1 MWFLILF
8 LLFTRPVLA
17 QDATASTSPSITTP
31 TTVPTIVPPTPTP
44 YLFNQ
49 YNQDYLY
56 QYGLYQQAY
65 LDYVN
70 KKQVYTKYGTITT
83 RKDKFTATIN
93 ALSARNLA
101 LRSYLIALRTLLN
114 DYQITNPTATQ
125 KVQIDL
131 SKWESW
137 TNEQTT
143 VIPALNNDSD
153 VTRWATDF
161 KNQYPLIQ
169 KSIYTALVQHE
180 ANLRQTTLNQI
191 QSIADSIKSN
201 SKIQP
206 ESQQWISTLAV
217 KSDLVNTSINN
228 SINFTQRSQNQ
239 GRFSN
244 FYPDSRLELSK
255 ANNYLIEIIGDL
267 KLIVTKFYHP

>member
-1 MWFLILF
+1 MLYSFIIEDFNIVKTEDEINDKIL
-8 LLFTRPVLA
+8 
-17 QDATASTSPSITTP
+17 DEIIT
-31 TTVPTIVPPTPTP
+31 
-44 YLFNQ
+44 
-49 YNQDYLY
+49 
-56 QYGLYQQAY
+56 
-65 LDYVN
+65 VN
-70 KKQVYTKYGTITT
+70 GE
-83 RKDKFTATIN
+83 DE
-93 ALSARNLA
+93 
-101 LRSYLIALRTLLN
+101 
-114 DYQITNPTATQ
+114 

-137 TNEQTT
+137 TNEQIT

-161 KNQYPLIQ
+161 KNQYPVIQ
-169 KSIYTALVQHE
+169 RAIYSALVQHE
-180 ANLRQTTLNQI
+180 ANLRQTTLIQI
-191 QSIADSIKSN
+191 QSIADSIKTN
-201 SKIQP
+201 AKIQP

-228 SINFTQRSQNQ
+228 SINYTQRSQNQ

-244 FYPDSRLELSK
+244 FYPYSRLELSK